1 MQQAA
6 GRVLGWA
13 RRRAENVLVLLLAAM
28 FVAFIIQIAMRYLLN
43 APVGWT
49 TEVSTLAWLWGVLW
63 GAALVLTDE
72 EEIRFDLIH
81 GASPPGLRR
90 IFDAITGLVVV
101 GVFGMSLPA
110 VLDYVAF
117 MKVERST
124 YLGIR
129 FDILFSVYVVFAV
142 AMIIRHGWIAWCAV
156 TNTPRG
162 TPRGAARAA

>member
-1 MQQAA
+1 MGQAA
-6 GRVLGWA
+6 GRVLLWA
-13 RRRAENVLVLLLAAM
+13 RRRAENVLAALLAAM

-81 GASPPGLRR
+81 GNASPGLRR
-90 IFDAITGLVVV
+90 VFDAVTGLSVV
-101 GVFGMSLPA
+101 GVFGLSLPA

-142 AMIIRHGWIAWCAV
+142 AMIIRHGWIAFRAV
-156 TNTPRG
+156 TGRR
-162 TPRGAARAA
+162 RGA